1 MFVVCQDNVT
11 DSLIETDAEDEL
23 NEVIEGLLSISFIE
37 VPPEPPPHEIIK
49 KIKIYL
55 K

>member
-1 MFVVCQDNVT
+1 M
-11 DSLIETDAEDEL
+11 DSLIETDVEDEL
-23 NEVIEGLLSISFIE
+23 NEVIEGLFSMSIIE
-37 VPPEPPPHEIIK
+37 EPPEPPPHEIIK